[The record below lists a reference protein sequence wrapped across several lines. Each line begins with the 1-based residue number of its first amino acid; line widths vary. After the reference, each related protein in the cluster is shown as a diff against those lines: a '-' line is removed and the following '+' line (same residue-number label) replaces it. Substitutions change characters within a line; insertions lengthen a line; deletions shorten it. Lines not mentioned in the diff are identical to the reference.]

1 MNPSGNT
8 ILITGGGSGI
18 GRALAQ
24 RFQALGNHVIVAGR
38 RADALAETIAG
49 RENMTAAVLDI
60 ADGDA
65 ITAFAHRVVRDHP
78 TLNILIN
85 NAGIMYEE
93 DIAVGR
99 DLAATEATIT
109 TNLLGP
115 IRLTNALLDHLVGQ
129 AGAAIVN
136 VTSGL
141 AFVPMARTA
150 AYCAT
155 KAALHSYTLS
165 LRLRLKDRVEV
176 IELVPPGVQTDLTP
190 GQANRPGF
198 VPLDAFAD
206 QAMALFQQQPTPPE
220 ILVEAVRRLRHAE
233 AQGQFDATLAMI
245 NVPRW

>member
-1 MNPSGNT
+1 MDPSGNT

-38 RADALAETIAG
+38 RDDALTETIAG
-49 RENMTAAVLDI
+49 RDNMTAIELDI
-60 ADGDA
+60 ADADA
-65 ITAFAHRVVRDHP
+65 IAAFAGAVVRDHP
-78 TLNILIN
+78 ALNILIN
-85 NAGIMYEE
+85 NAGIMHEE

-115 IRLTNALLDHLVGQ
+115 IRLTNALLDHIRGQ

-150 AYCAT
+150 TYSAT

-165 LRLRLKDRVEV
+165 LRLRLKDTVEV
-176 IELVPPGVQTDLTP
+176 IELAPPGVQTDLTP
-190 GQANRPGF
+190 GQATRPGF

-206 QAMALFQQQPTPPE
+206 QAMALLQQQPTPPE